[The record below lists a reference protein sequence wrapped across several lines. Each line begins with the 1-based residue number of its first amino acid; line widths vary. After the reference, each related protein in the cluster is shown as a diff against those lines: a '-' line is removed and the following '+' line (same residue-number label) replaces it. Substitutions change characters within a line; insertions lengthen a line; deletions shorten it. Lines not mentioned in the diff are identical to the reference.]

1 MCHIFRLE
9 MHGSNFLLK
18 FSTVQL
24 AGARLVEGSLAG
36 YSFCLILLANK
47 FELLIAQLNTKIF
60 GYK

>member
-47 FELLIAQLNTKIF
+47 FELLIA
-60 GYK
+60 